1 MNETKRMIIA
11 AAILLPLS
19 ITILIWAT
27 NGAPKSTS
35 LQRHSIEIP

>member
-1 MNETKRMIIA
+1 MNETKKVIIA

-19 ITILIWAT
+19 LTVMFWAI
-27 NGAPKSTS
+27 APVEPTS